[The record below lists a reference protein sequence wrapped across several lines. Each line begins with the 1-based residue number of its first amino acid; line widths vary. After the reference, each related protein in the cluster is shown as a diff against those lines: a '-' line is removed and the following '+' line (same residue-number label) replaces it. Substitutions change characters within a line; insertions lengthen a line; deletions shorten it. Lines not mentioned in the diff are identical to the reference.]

1 MNVSQTCK
9 IEITKS
15 LVSKINAVDFENL
28 SFGSVF
34 TDHLFEC
41 DFKNGEWQ
49 QPVIKPYAP
58 FLLDPSS
65 RVFHYGQ
72 AIFEGMKAYKDGSDA
87 IWLFRPDENFKRFN
101 KSAVRMAMPEV
112 PEEIF
117 MSGLNQ
123 LLQLDK
129 AWVKKGSGNAMYI
142 RPFMIATG
150 GGVIAN
156 PSTEYKFMIILSPVT
171 SYYSGEVKVLI
182 AEHYSRAANG
192 GIGAAK
198 AAGNY
203 AAQFFPTN
211 LANKAGFQQVIWT
224 DDATHTML
232 EEAGTMNVFFRIN
245 DTLLTAPVSERILD
259 GVTRKTLIDL
269 AKSENI
275 NLEIRPVLV
284 SELIEASKNGTLKE
298 IFGSGTA
305 AVVSPIAG
313 FSFQDIYYELPK
325 IENTVALQ
333 LKNKLTSIQNKLE
346 EDKFGWTVKI

>member
-1 MNVSQTCK
+1 MSTTQTNK
-9 IEITKS
+9 IETLKS
-15 LVSKINAVDFENL
+15 PTSKINDVDFDNL

-58 FLLDPSS
+58 FLLDPST

-72 AIFEGMKAYKDGSDA
+72 AIFEGMKAYRDSTDS
-87 IWLFRPDENFKRFN
+87 IWLFRPDENYNRFN

-117 MSGLNQ
+117 MNGLKQ
-123 LLQLDK
+123 LLQLDE
-129 AWVKKGSGNAMYI
+129 AWIKKGKGNAMYI

-150 GGVIAN
+150 TGVIAN
-156 PSTEYKFMIILSPVT
+156 PSDDYKFMIILSPV
-171 SYYSGEVKVLI
+171 SAYYSGDVKVLI
-182 AEHYSRAANG
+182 AEHFSRAANG

-203 AAQFFPTN
+203 AAQFYPTT
-211 LANKAGFQQVIWT
+211 LANKEGFQQVIWT
-224 DDATHTML
+224 DDATHTKL

-269 AKSENI
+269 AVSEGI
-275 NLEIRPVLV
+275 DVDIRPVLV
-284 SELIEASKNGTLKE
+284 SELVAASKNGTLKE
-298 IFGSGTA
+298 IFGAGTA
-305 AVVSPIAG
+305 AVISPISG
-313 FSFQDIYYELPK
+313 FSYQDVYYELPK
-325 IENTVALQ
+325 IEKTVALQ
-333 LKNKLTSIQNKLE
+333 LKDKLTNIQNKLA
-346 EDKFGWTVKI
+346 EDTFGWTVKV